1 MTSGLSLQT
10 LAAYELGQRQCTVVR
25 PVELCAAMDERPD
38 DLLTRVQ
45 RRVALDQTDRVRI
58 NLSKVAAT
66 THPDLLPLRN
76 STQDRLM
83 TETPGSPSTQAI
95 QVDLAT
101 LDALATPCGV
111 PPAGRGTLDFD
122 YEQMRRRQQH
132 HDGDRGPRCATFPDT
147 LVGWKSAAI
156 PEFSC
161 RRTTSATER
170 RLDSRESNAS
180 RGTGCA
186 GSGAS
191 RL

>member
-1 MTSGLSLQT
+1 
-10 LAAYELGQRQCTVVR
+10 
-25 PVELCAAMDERPD
+25 
-38 DLLTRVQ
+38 
-45 RRVALDQTDRVRI
+45 
-58 NLSKVAAT
+58 
-66 THPDLLPLRN
+66 
-76 STQDRLM
+76 M

-111 PPAGRGTLDFD
+111 PPAGRGRSPSTTS
-122 YEQMRRRQQH
+122 
-132 HDGDRGPRCATFPDT
+132 RCAGASNTMTATGATVRHVPGRAR
-147 LVGWKSAAI
+147 GWESAAI

-161 RRTTSATER
+161 RRTTSAAER